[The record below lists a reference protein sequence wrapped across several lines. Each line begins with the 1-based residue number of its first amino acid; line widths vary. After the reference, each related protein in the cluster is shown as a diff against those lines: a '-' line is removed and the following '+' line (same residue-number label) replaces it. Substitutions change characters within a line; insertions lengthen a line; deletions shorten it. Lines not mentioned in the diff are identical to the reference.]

1 MLITSNIR
9 TPFNI
14 GYRPHCNTKLEQETI
29 NHSKLYLAIFNGEVY
44 MFLRPYMCWLLIKTL
59 KLKYSTSESSWSL
72 LIVIY
77 LQPYMPIKYC
87 TGLSFVVL
95 HTGGSIIHLP
105 VHTSMSDGC
114 IIVEFE
120 GYLLYKPYITIGA
133 QKWSQ
138 VIQCARN
145 LYTF

>member
-29 NHSKLYLAIFNGEVY
+29 NHSKLYLAIFNGELY

-105 VHTSMSDGC
+105 VHTSM
-114 IIVEFE
+114 
-120 GYLLYKPYITIGA
+120 IT
-133 QKWSQ
+133 
-138 VIQCARN
+138 
-145 LYTF
+145 LHE